1 MTAPTTKLPLG
12 FIGLGLMGRPM
23 ARNLMR
29 AGYSLTVHNRSRGA
43 VKELL
48 AEGAAEAFSPA
59 EVAARSDVVI
69 LSLPDSPDVESVA
82 LGPSGLREGFRPGGL
97 VIDTTSGRPE
107 ASVRIAD
114 ALRSRG
120 VEYLD
125 APVSGGDVGARAAT
139 LSIMAGGR
147 REAFERAV
155 PVLRTLGRTVVH
167 VGDVGTGNYS
177 KLANQ
182 ILVGVTLAGMGE
194 ALVFAAKAGVRL
206 DALLEVLG
214 GGLARCGVLEVKAPK
229 VIRGDF
235 QPGGKA
241 DFQLKDLNNVIGCS
255 TALGVSLAV
264 TDLVRRQYERL
275 VHAGHGG
282 EDHSAVI
289 RVTEEAAGVEARL
302 A

>member
-23 ARNLMR
+23 ARNLIR
-29 AGYSLTVHNRSRGA
+29 AGYPLTVHNRSRGA
-43 VKELL
+43 VKDLV

-69 LSLPDSPDVESVA
+69 LSLPDSPDVESVT

-125 APVSGGDVGARAAT
+125 APVSGGDVGAKAAT

-147 REAFERAV
+147 REAFERAL
-155 PVLRTLGRTVVH
+155 PVLKTLGKTVVH

-194 ALVFAAKAGVRL
+194 ALVFAAKAGVQL
-206 DALLEVLG
+206 DALLEALG

-235 QPGGKA
+235 RPGGKA
-241 DFQLKDLNNVIGCS
+241 DFQLKDLNNVLGCAR
-255 TALGVSLAV
+255 ALGVPLAV

-275 VHAGHGG
+275 VQDGHGG
-282 EDHSAVI
+282 EDHSAII

-302 A
+302 K